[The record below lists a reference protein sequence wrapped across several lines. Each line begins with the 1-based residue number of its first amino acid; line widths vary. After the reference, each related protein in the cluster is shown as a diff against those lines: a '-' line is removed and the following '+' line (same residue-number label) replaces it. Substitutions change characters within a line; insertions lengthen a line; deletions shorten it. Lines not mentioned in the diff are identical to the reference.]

1 MRLLREVKGQHERFS
16 SRVLDSDAAAI
27 KCGLSQESNFGIKF
41 PQLHILMI
49 AHFKFSN
56 PAAPTICME

>member
-16 SRVLDSDAAAI
+16 SRILDFDAAAI
-27 KCGLSQESNFGIKF
+27 KCGLGQESNLGIEF
-41 PQLHILMI
+41 PQLHILVI

-56 PAAPTICME
+56 PATPTIRME

>member
-1 MRLLREVKGQHERFS
+1 MRLLREVKGQHQRFS
-16 SRVLDSDAAAI
+16 SRILDFDAAAI

-41 PQLHILMI
+41 PQLHILVI

-56 PAAPTICME
+56 SATPTIRME